1 MSGELYPEK
10 TVADYK
16 IQNESTLYI
25 VTHVYGGGGT
35 NPSYG
40 PKLSETKPKVSKP
53 KDSKASNER
62 K

>member
-1 MSGELYPEK
+1 MSGKLYPEK
-10 TVADYK
+10 TVADCK

-25 VTHVYGGGGT
+25 VTHINGGGGT
-35 NPSYG
+35 NPSSG